1 MSSVEIKDFNDLIDN
16 KPFFDQLVKIKKEA
30 YEKLVKMS
38 KKDDYIKGN
47 LIDYSY
53 HQIYHKLIDIVFEKQ
68 KMQAFI
74 NKLIFKE
81 N

>member
-38 KKDDYIKGN
+38 KKDDYIKGK
-47 LIDYSY
+47 LLDYSY